1 MEHNSSKSDRIL
13 AMLIPLSSLFST
25 FLIPLI
31 IWLFKHDDSPLIDFY
46 GRQLFNFII
55 NMFLLPFIVL
65 SLAIGL
71 TVASGITIVLIPFI
85 PMIWA
90 AFALFCA
97 LFGLFYV
104 LCVLYAAIQAYA
116 GNYYYYPVLF
126 NFIRMKSN
134 H

>member
-1 MEHNSSKSDRIL
+1 MEYKDTKSDRIL
-13 AMLIPLSSLFST
+13 AMLIPLSSLLST

-55 NMFLLPFIVL
+55 NMFLLPIIIFA
-65 SLAIGL
+65 LAIGL

-85 PMIWA
+85 PVVWIG
-90 AFALFCA
+90 FALFCA
-97 LFGLFYV
+97 FFGLFYTI
-104 LCVLYAAIQAYA
+104 CVLYAAIQAYK
-116 GNYYYYPVLF
+116 GKYYYYPVLF
-126 NFIRMKSN
+126 NFIRMKTN